1 MGRSKPFATGDDQPS
16 RRTRIPAGSQ
26 TRENSELGN
35 IMFGLPVEM
44 VTMLGSS
51 MLGGFMTIWGQSIK
65 AKQAEQKML
74 LARGKFQMDAIEK
87 ARKYENEGFQ
97 WTRRIIALTAVFFII
112 VWPKIVPVFFD
123 VSVFLTWT
131 EFSRGFLFLIEQKE
145 MLVDRKFAGVVITP
159 MDTHLMA
166 SIIGLYFG
174 GSLVKK

>member
-1 MGRSKPFATGDDQPS
+1 
-16 RRTRIPAGSQ
+16 
-26 TRENSELGN
+26 
-35 IMFGLPVEM
+35 MFGLPVEM
-44 VTMLGSS
+44 ITMLGSS
-51 MLGGFMTIWGQSIK
+51 LLGGFMTIWGQSIK
-65 AKQAEQKML
+65 AKQADQKML
-74 LARGKFQMDAIEK
+74 LARGKFQMEAIEK

-166 SIIGLYFG
+166 AIVGLYFG

>member
-1 MGRSKPFATGDDQPS
+1 
-16 RRTRIPAGSQ
+16 
-26 TRENSELGN
+26 
-35 IMFGLPVEM
+35 MFGLPVEM
-44 VTMLGSS
+44 ITMLGSS
-51 MLGGFMTIWGQSIK
+51 VLGGFMTIWGQSIK
-65 AKQAEQKML
+65 AKQEEQKML
-74 LARGKFQMDAIEK
+74 LARSNNQMKHISE
-87 ARKYENEGFQ
+87 ARTYENKGFQ
-97 WTRRIIALTAVFFII
+97 FTRRIIALPAVFYII

-145 MLVDRKFAGVVITP
+145 MLVDRQYAGVVITP